1 MARRNPITTTAVRRL
16 LHPQTFH
23 RPPSRS
29 FHKAPNLAGSAFFD
43 LGRLSVSRESQHLSK
58 EKGRPRTEFAPHL
71 ELIKSS
77 EVAPFARKSDGVG
90 KTANSESHGE
100 VGRKVTEEIPDLMK
114 PPPRNEMAEKF
125 KRDYRASIYLI
136 KRTLRIQAVL
146 EDLRQLDREP
156 EGAHGARLSE
166 AAARMIAATLPNVDD
181 RITTQEIDATAMSAE
196 SPSVARLKLK
206 MMESSED
213 LRTAMRASR
222 TIGMPIFK
230 GWRSNNDKTGAKATT
245 DIDYIVTRLIEE
257 LEATKRQIR
266 YKAAV
271 RASNVSL
278 LQKLATTIILGGA
291 VWVLSNHR
299 SEMADWY
306 ALMSRQDESPSNW
319 RRLWANIRSF
329 PKDQGKPREE
339 AGSWNAGE
347 EHFRRAP
354 ASRSRRWFWA
364 S

>member
-1 MARRNPITTTAVRRL
+1 MRRL
-16 LHPQTFH
+16 LHPQTLH

-29 FHKAPNLAGSAFFD
+29 FHKGPNLPGSAFFD

-71 ELIKSS
+71 ELINSS
-77 EVAPFARKSDGVG
+77 EVAPFERKSHGVE
-90 KTANSESHGE
+90 KTTISESHDE
-100 VGRKVTEEIPDLMK
+100 AGRKAAEEMTTSK
-114 PPPRNEMAEKF
+114 PPLTKELAEKF
-125 KRDYRASIYLI
+125 KREHRAALYLI

-156 EGAHGARLSE
+156 DGAHGARLSE
-166 AAARMIAATLPNVDD
+166 AAARVIAATLPNVDD
-181 RITTQEIDATAMSAE
+181 RITTQEIDAIAMSAE
-196 SPSVARLKLK
+196 SPGVARLKLK

-222 TIGMPIFK
+222 TISMPILK

-257 LEATKRQIR
+257 LEATKRQII

-278 LQKLATTIILGGA
+278 LQRLATTIILGGA

-306 ALMSRQDESPSNW
+306 AFMSRQDESPSNW
-319 RRLWANIRSF
+319 RRLWATIRSF
-329 PKDQGKPREE
+329 PKDQGKFREE
-339 AGSWNAGE
+339 AGSWNAE
-347 EHFRRAP
+347 DEHFGRAP
-354 ASRSRRWFWA
+354 ASRSRRWYWA

>member
-1 MARRNPITTTAVRRL
+1 MARQNPITTTAVRRL
-16 LHPQTFH
+16 LDPQTLH

-77 EVAPFARKSDGVG
+77 EVAPFARKSHGVG
-90 KTANSESHGE
+90 ESANSESHGE
-100 VGRKVTEEIPDLMK
+100 AGKKAAEEMTTSK
-114 PPPRNEMAEKF
+114 PPPTKELAEKF
-125 KRDYRASIYLI
+125 KSEYRASIYLI
-136 KRTLRIQAVL
+136 KRTLRTQAVL

-181 RITTQEIDATAMSAE
+181 RITTQEIDAIAMSAE
-196 SPSVARLKLK
+196 SPGVARLKLK
-206 MMESSED
+206 LMESSED

-222 TIGMPIFK
+222 TIGMPILK

-278 LQKLATTIILGGA
+278 LQKLATTIILAGA
-291 VWVLSNHR
+291 GWVLSNHR
-299 SEMADWY
+299 YEMADWFIF
-306 ALMSRQDESPSNW
+306 MNRQDGSPSNW
-319 RRLWANIRSF
+319 RRLWATIRSF
-329 PKDQGKPREE
+329 PNDQGKFREE
-339 AGSWNAGE
+339 AGSWNGE
-347 EHFRRAP
+347 DEYFGRAP

>member
-1 MARRNPITTTAVRRL
+1 MAQRHPLTPTTLRRL
-16 LHPQTFH
+16 IHRQTFH

-29 FHKAPNLAGSAFFD
+29 FHKAPNLPGSAFFD

-71 ELIKSS
+71 ELINSS
-77 EVAPFARKSDGVG
+77 EVAPFARMSHGVG

-100 VGRKVTEEIPDLMK
+100 AGRKAADEKTTSE
-114 PPPRNEMAEKF
+114 PPPTKELAEKF
-125 KRDYRASIYLI
+125 KREYRASMYLI

-166 AAARMIAATLPNVDD
+166 AAARVIAATLPNVEDQ
-181 RITTQEIDATAMSAE
+181 ITTQEIDAIAMAAE
-196 SPSVARLKLK
+196 SPGVARLKLK

-213 LRTAMRASR
+213 LCTAMRASR
-222 TIGMPIFK
+222 TIGNPIL
-230 GWRSNNDKTGAKATT
+230 DKTGANATT
-245 DIDYIVTRLIEE
+245 DMDYSITRLVEE
-257 LEATKRQIR
+257 LEAKKRAADRIR
-266 YKAAV
+266 YKAAA
-271 RASNVSL
+271 RADTFSIL
-278 LQKLATTIILGGA
+278 RKIAKTIILAGA

-299 SEMADWY
+299 YEIADWF
-306 ALMSRQDESPSNW
+306 AFMNRQDESPSNW
-319 RRLWANIRSF
+319 RGLWATIRSF
-329 PKDQGKPREE
+329 PKDQGKFREE
-339 AGSWNAGE
+339 TGSWNAGD